1 MIDEA
6 NLAIQKLQDRIR
18 RDNERRYAF
27 HRMLHATDRVLWQ
40 LEEMN
45 RDGVRTIPLDLRA
58 TIREELTEIPPPVID
73 VFRDTEVLQEVLDS
87 IFEVQE
93 RLFQWKDP
101 GHEPEEEAAR
111 PTRRESRHPGPEPGP
126 RQERGRDPGAAD

>member
-6 NLAIQKLQDRIR
+6 NLAIRQLEDRIR
-18 RDNERRYAF
+18 RENERRYAF
-27 HRMLHATDRVLWQ
+27 YRMLHATDRVLWQ

-45 RDGVRTIPLDLRA
+45 RDGVKTIPIDLRT

-73 VFRDTEVLQEVLDS
+73 VFNDTEAVQEVLDS

-93 RLFQWKDP
+93 RLFRWKDP
-101 GHEPEEEAAR
+101 D
-111 PTRRESRHPGPEPGP
+111 RELDQAG
-126 RQERGRDPGAAD
+126 GRLAG

>member
-6 NLAIQKLQDRIR
+6 NLAIRKLEDRIR

-27 HRMLHATDRVLWQ
+27 YRMLHATDRVLWQ

-45 RDGVRTIPLDLRA
+45 RDGIKTIPGDLRA
-58 TIREELTEIPPPVID
+58 TIREELGGIPQPVID
-73 VFRDTEVLQEVLDS
+73 PFRDTEAVQEALDS

-93 RLFQWKDP
+93 RLFRWKDP
-101 GHEPEEEAAR
+101 GHESEE
-111 PTRRESRHPGPEPGP
+111 RE
-126 RQERGRDPGAAD
+126 GRLVG